1 MIKKTTRTALSF
13 MEDQM
18 PSINELKK
26 ALSIDGQKELSSRE
40 IFLLAM
46 AYGYSAKNK
55 ISGWKRNN
63 NGPRLEYMQPRDETL
78 MAAVSISEHDNP
90 SCLRETE
97 SVYDL
102 AEDYAAGGVALLGA
116 ALSKERDFHA
126 WIEAEVFQ
134 VFRSATE
141 SQDGLDA

>member
-1 MIKKTTRTALSF
+1 MKKTTRTALSF
-13 MEDQM
+13 KEDQM

-26 ALSIDGQKELSSRE
+26 ALAIDGPKELSSRE

-55 ISGWKRNN
+55 VRGWKRNN

-78 MAAVSISEHDNP
+78 IAALSISEHDNP

-97 SVYDL
+97 AVYDL
-102 AEDYAAGGVALLGA
+102 AEDYAAGGIVLFAT
-116 ALSKERDFHA
+116 ALSKERNFHS

-134 VFRSATE
+134 AFQSAKE
-141 SQDGLDA
+141 AQDAVDA